1 MIRHLSACFLVCAGM
16 PLLSIAQAD
25 PHSWNGHQSAV
36 VLTYDDAVDIDLDHV
51 APALDSFGLK
61 GTFYLI
67 GSSPSISRRM
77 QEWKKLAAEGHELG
91 NHTSFH
97 PCDSRKPGRGFVK
110 PDTDLSR
117 YSLSRMTA
125 ETRFTNTLLAAM
137 DGDSIRTFAFPCGD
151 KTIHD
156 TPYYP
161 LVQKAFIAARG
172 VTAGMETIDQVNLD
186 DVKAYSIQNQ
196 PGSYLIDLVNQAIKS
211 NSLLVFLF
219 HGVGGGH
226 AINESSAAHRELL
239 NYLYQHRQEVWTTT
253 LRDVALYIRAQRKR
267 AGNPVPKKM

>member
-1 MIRHLSACFLVCAGM
+1 MSRYLFASLL
-16 PLLSIAQAD
+16 LLSCAVTSAIAQSGNA
-25 PHSWNGHQSAV
+25 SWNGHRAAV

-51 APALDSFGLK
+51 VPALDSFGLK

-67 GSSPSISRRM
+67 GSSPSISRRLP
-77 QEWKKLAAEGHELG
+77 EWKKIAAEGHELG

-97 PCDSRKPGRGFVK
+97 PCDSQKPGRSFVK

-117 YSLSRMTA
+117 YTLSRMTA
-125 ETRFTNTLLAAM
+125 ETRVTNTLLAAM

-186 DVKAYSIQNQ
+186 DVKTYSIQNR
-196 PGSYLIDLVNQAIKS
+196 PGAYLTDLVDKAIQT

-226 AINESSAAHRELL
+226 AINESSAAHRQLL
-239 NYLYQHRQEVWTTT
+239 AYLYQHKQDVWTTT
-253 LRDVALYIRAQRKR
+253 MRDTALYILAHRK
-267 AGNPVPKKM
+267 AETKP